1 MTYVFYHVSPTKRS
15 KLYSQKK
22 KPALILINIMRS
34 EVLGYHLNG
43 RRIRAVTL
51 TADLASYQLS
61 RVEAME
67 NNRFPN
73 VQRKM
78 TTTTDF
84 LLVFIIKSCWHL
96 ECVRSQYECAVTYH
110 PGSI

>member
-1 MTYVFYHVSPTKRS
+1 
-15 KLYSQKK
+15 
-22 KPALILINIMRS
+22 MRS

-78 TTTTDF
+78 TTTTTTDF